1 MDANTKK
8 TKATKRKS
16 HVSSDE
22 DYFLKISEEEV
33 EFLDQGAVQKP
44 KKPSSRKV
52 QTPCWKFFDIP
63 QGTERSTDCK
73 KCAAS
78 IICVEKLRKISTT
91 RLNAYQRAKYWNQ
104 LDVGASFRGI
114 GQFENPEPR
123 QQMTSMLQKVSKDEV
138 NVERYDKKSTT
149 NVT

>member
-8 TKATKRKS
+8 TKTTKRKS

-22 DYFLKISEEEV
+22 DYFLTISEEEV

-63 QGTERSTDCK
+63 QGTEQSTDCK

-91 RLNAYQRAKYWNQ
+91 RLNAYLRAKYWNQ
-104 LDVGASFRGI
+104 LDVGASLRGI

-138 NVERYDKKSTT
+138 NVERYNKKSTT